1 MAQSN
6 SQLPEP
12 KPEWAVL
19 PKQEWYYKHGSGGL
33 LDDPRQ
39 ACPDWLWLEALSVW
53 QQKYTVGVAA
63 EGEQGNSR
71 NWEGK
76 YRARYLLCE
85 RLVCERLL
93 CERLVFHRPRP
104 HALTAV

>member
-1 MAQSN
+1 MYSAEHMAQSN

-39 ACPDWLWLEALSVW
+39 ACPD
-53 QQKYTVGVAA
+53 
-63 EGEQGNSR
+63 
-71 NWEGK
+71 
-76 YRARYLLCE
+76 
-85 RLVCERLL
+85 
-93 CERLVFHRPRP
+93 
-104 HALTAV
+104 